1 MGKVL
6 ALAKKG
12 EGFTSPNPMVGCIIV
27 KEGKI
32 IGEGYHH
39 RYGGKH
45 AEVEAIVN
53 ATESVEGATLYC
65 NLEPCCHKIPE
76 KKTPPC
82 TERILKEKLSRIVI
96 GMKDPNP
103 HVNGKGILVLRENN
117 IKVDVGIGNEE
128 CFLLNEKYI
137 KHITTGLPFV
147 HLKIAQSLDGRIATS
162 NGNSHWITNL
172 KAREL
177 VHQMRAV
184 YDAVLIGAK
193 TCLTD
198 NPSLTVREVEGRN
211 PYRIVLDED
220 LVIPDQSNLLSDK
233 FQDHTILFT
242 SMPPDYPRV
251 IQLLSQE
258 IQVISLE
265 KDEKGLLSLPLVL
278 EKLSELKIA
287 SVLVEGGGEIF
298 TSFIK
303 EKIFDK
309 ISIFLAPIIIGDGIQ
324 GIGNLGIQSLSEAFR
339 LERVTIQIVDNQAL
353 IEGYRDLT
361 FTFQKGTQ
369 KCLPE

>member
-1 MGKVL
+1 
-6 ALAKKG
+6 
-12 EGFTSPNPMVGCIIV
+12 
-27 KEGKI
+27 
-32 IGEGYHH
+32 
-39 RYGGKH
+39 
-45 AEVEAIVN
+45 
-53 ATESVEGATLYC
+53 
-65 NLEPCCHKIPE
+65 
-76 KKTPPC
+76 
-82 TERILKEKLSRIVI
+82 
-96 GMKDPNP
+96 
-103 HVNGKGILVLRENN
+103 
-117 IKVDVGIGNEE
+117 
-128 CFLLNEKYI
+128 
-137 KHITTGLPFV
+137 
-147 HLKIAQSLDGRIATS
+147 
-162 NGNSHWITNL
+162 
-172 KAREL
+172 
-177 VHQMRAV
+177 
-184 YDAVLIGAK
+184 
-193 TCLTD
+193 
-198 NPSLTVREVEGRN
+198 
-211 PYRIVLDED
+211 
-220 LVIPDQSNLLSDK
+220 
-233 FQDHTILFT
+233 
-242 SMPPDYPRV
+242 MPPDYPRV